1 MAIEFNNAKTTI
13 VESAKLHMANPKHTK
28 LLLALALVG
37 TAFGGG
43 IKQAHAESWEQ
54 TAGGIVGLVGAA
66 EQLASGGMDL
76 NNKANAQFAQTSTIS
91 PVGYSNSVTY
101 NNQQVGYQQ
110 GYVQQGYQQI
120 PPQGVPQGVVGGYAV
135 QNVSPSQMAFQQCVA
150 GGGTMNQC
158 QGVQAQVHNI
168 TGR

>member
-13 VESAKLHMANPKHTK
+13 DESAKLHMDNPKHTK

-76 NNKANAQFAQTSTIS
+76 NNKANAQFAQTYTQS

-101 NNQQVGYQQ
+101 NNQQNGGYQQQ

-120 PPQGVPQGVVGGYAV
+120 IPPQGVGGGGYPV
-135 QNVSPSQMAFQQCVA
+135 QLSPSQMQDQINAAQIRCQMTP
-150 GGGTMNQC
+150 GMNQTIC
-158 QGVQAQVHNI
+158 NQMIH
-168 TGR
+168 R